1 MTRLTSIVFVEINEI
16 LLAKKNPKKIKNMT
30 IKLAGFDF
38 PKKLASIL
46 SFYIF
51 AL

>member
-1 MTRLTSIVFVEINEI
+1 MVVKS
-16 LLAKKNPKKIKNMT
+16 KKKPKKIKKIM

-51 AL
+51 AV